1 MREQGAGSVPLETT
15 TPVPSPAAFADW
27 LLAQPLAIVL
37 LVAAIVWLIREIRRE
52 RDRADK
58 LQDANQKLQAGL
70 MRANDVS
77 RQGLETSKLLLS
89 MMQGIDDALRRRG
102 P

>member
-1 MREQGAGSVPLETT
+1 MRLEP
-15 TPVPSPAAFADW
+15 TPAPPSPTALADW

-37 LVAAIVWLIREIRRE
+37 LVLAIVWLVREIRRE
-52 RDRADK
+52 RDRGDK
-58 LQDANQKLQAGL
+58 LQQANEKLQAGL

-77 RQGLETSKLLLS
+77 RQGLETSQLLLS
-89 MMQGIDDALRRRG
+89 LMQGIDDALRRRG